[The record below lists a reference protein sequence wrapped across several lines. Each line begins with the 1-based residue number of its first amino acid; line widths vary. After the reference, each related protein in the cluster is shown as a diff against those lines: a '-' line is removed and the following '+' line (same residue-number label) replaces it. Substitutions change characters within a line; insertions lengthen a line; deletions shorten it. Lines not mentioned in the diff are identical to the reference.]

1 MSETL
6 ELITLSAEETQEL
19 GWLLGSRLESG
30 DLVLLS
36 GELGSGK
43 TTLTQGMAWGLG
55 VEEYAHSP
63 TFVLVN
69 QYQGRAVL
77 YHVDLYRL
85 DDVEEVVEL
94 GVSEMLGDG
103 ACVVEWADKALGVF
117 PSEHL
122 RIELAVAGPE
132 RRRLRFTATGERA
145 LQLLEEVRAFA
156 LAH

>member
-1 MSETL
+1 MSRTL
-6 ELITLSAEETQEL
+6 ELITSSAEETQEL
-19 GWLLGSRLESG
+19 GRLLGSRLEVG

-43 TTLTQGMAWGLG
+43 TTLTQGMAWGVG

-69 QYQGRAVL
+69 QYQGRLVL
-77 YHVDLYRL
+77 HHVDLYRL
-85 DDVEEVVEL
+85 DDVGEVVEL
-94 GVSEMLGDG
+94 GVSEMLADG
-103 ACVVEWADKALGVF
+103 ACVVEWADKALEVF
-117 PSEHL
+117 PSGHL
-122 RIELAVAGPE
+122 RIDLAEAGPE

-145 LQLLEEVRAFA
+145 LQFVEEVRAFG